1 MIIVSTH
8 FKIKLPKPQK
18 TSSCFWEHSF
28 FKYRFPVACGYQ
40 NICCYLKQAWFIDST
55 ELQQLAKTN
64 FSESNLFCV
73 SSWGQ
78 CWSVKTNI
86 FAVLKK
92 LCFHIFTNCN
102 NLEKFFLQ
110 ILPFSP
116 GLTRCVFDFIYYF
129 TWWSLVLPC
138 ALSVWTWFSGLL
150 KCTRSQSICTVLLCF
165 QKNVLNFCHGGL
177 VIDCCKLTLM

>member
-1 MIIVSTH
+1 M
-8 FKIKLPKPQK
+8 
-18 TSSCFWEHSF
+18 
-28 FKYRFPVACGYQ
+28 
-40 NICCYLKQAWFIDST
+40 LKQIFQSQTCSVLVPEDSV
-55 ELQQLAKTN
+55 EVWKLIFL
-64 FSESNLFCV
+64 
-73 SSWGQ
+73 Q
-78 CWSVKTNI
+78 CWRNYA
-86 FAVLKK
+86 FASSL
-92 LCFHIFTNCN
+92 IATTWRS
-102 NLEKFFLQ
+102 FFLQ